1 MSAAASTG
9 TDAPKDSA
17 GTEGHT
23 TQHRVHVLSLQGK
36 AGELLPLPLA
46 FSVPVRRDLIRR
58 AVVAARSHRI
68 QPHGTSPT
76 AGRRH
81 SVQWSG
87 KGKGV
92 ARTPRLMGGMT
103 GAQSPNTVGGGAAHP
118 PKVNTIWAKK
128 INRSERQAAFAA
140 ALAATREPTLAKA
153 RGHTFPDTLHLPV
166 VLENSFEAINS
177 TADART
183 LLAKLKLWDDVDRAQ
198 AGVHVRAGRGKRRG
212 RFRRGPKSLL
222 IVVSA
227 PMKARGFRNLSG
239 VDVVDVGRLGPE
251 DLAPGGDPGRL
262 TLFSAA
268 AVEALKARIEGANP

>member
-1 MSAAASTG
+1 MSAD
-9 TDAPKDSA
+9 DAPASGA
-17 GTEGHT
+17 ATETTTPEGHT
-23 TQHRVHVLSLQGK
+23 VHHRVHVLSLQGK
-36 AGELLPLPLA
+36 AGELVPLPLA
-46 FSVPVRRDLIRR
+46 FSSPVRRDLIRR

-81 SVQWSG
+81 SVEWSG
-87 KGKGV
+87 KGRGV

-128 INRSERQAAFAA
+128 INRNERQAAFAA
-140 ALAATREPTLAKA
+140 ALAATREPALARA
-153 RGHTFPDTLHLPV
+153 RGHTFPDGLHLPV
-166 VLENSFEAINS
+166 VLENSMEAINS
-177 TADART
+177 TAAART
-183 LLAKLKLWDDVDRAQ
+183 VLAKLKLWDDVDRAQ

-227 PMKARGFRNLSG
+227 PTKARGFRNLSG

-262 TLFSAA
+262 TLYSAA
-268 AVEALKARIEGANP
+268 AVERLQTRLSGAKA

>member
-1 MSAAASTG
+1 MSAEAATG
-9 TDAPKDSA
+9 AAPPQEPA
-17 GTEGHT
+17 AAEHAAV
-23 TQHRVHVLSLQGK
+23 QHRVHILSLQGK
-36 AGELLPLPLA
+36 AGELVPLPLA
-46 FSVPVRRDLIRR
+46 FSSPVRRDLIRR

-81 SVQWSG
+81 SVEWSG
-87 KGKGV
+87 KGRGV

-103 GAQSPNTVGGGAAHP
+103 GAQAPNTVGGGAAHP
-118 PKVNTIWAKK
+118 PQVNTIWAKK

-140 ALAATREPTLAKA
+140 ALAATRDPALARG
-153 RGHTFPDTLHLPV
+153 RGHTFPETLHLPV
-166 VLENSFEAINS
+166 VLENSFEAIDS
-177 TADART
+177 TAAART
-183 LLAKLKLWDDVDRAQ
+183 VLAKLKLWDDVDRAQ

-212 RFRRGPKSLL
+212 RYRRGPKSLL

-227 PMKARGFRNLSG
+227 PRKARGFRNLSG

-268 AVEALKARIEGANP
+268 AVERLKGRLEGAAQ